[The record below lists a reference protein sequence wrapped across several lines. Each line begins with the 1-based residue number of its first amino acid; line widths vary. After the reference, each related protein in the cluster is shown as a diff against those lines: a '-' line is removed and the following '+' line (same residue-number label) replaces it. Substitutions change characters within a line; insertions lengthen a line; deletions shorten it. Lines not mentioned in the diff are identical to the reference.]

1 MKSRAVPA
9 RILTAVALVAWLA
22 CMPRGG
28 AAKPRFDAPQYH
40 HSAWSL
46 RDGAPADIWAIAQ
59 GRDGYLWLGTGT
71 GLYRFDGVQFEPYR
85 PSGPEF
91 ASNNITALTV
101 AGDGSVWVG
110 FLIGGVSVV
119 RDGRVRHYG
128 PADGAPAQ
136 MIMDLI
142 ADRDGVV
149 WAASAGGLARYERGR
164 WNRVGAEWGYP
175 GPRADA
181 LWLDARGSLWV
192 TSGARLVYL
201 PRGARRFL
209 DSGEPAGVYASLAQD
224 RQGRIWIS
232 DGEHGTRAVAA
243 SPALAARRS
252 RTRTDRPR
260 LARMRVDAH
269 GALWGTDRT
278 GGGVVR
284 TSGLQRFGAGYS
296 LRASDLDA
304 AIGKRNGLTSDRAVP
319 VFEDREGNVW
329 VGTNLGL
336 HRFRF
341 NRVNALADDRL
352 NQQHTYAIGV
362 DGESGRPLVSSGEQL
377 FRIDADDLV
386 PLARA
391 GRGERFDAIAR
402 ADDGRAWIA
411 TRASLWRRDHG
422 AMTALP
428 APVPGAGPRLIAPAP
443 RSQLWAIWEPGGLQ
457 RFDGEHWRAAG
468 AGLLRWRDATVL
480 AGSSDGAAWIGY
492 PRSELARWDGVAQRR
507 YGSADG
513 LRIGALTAIAEL
525 APVRGPAARPPDV
538 LAAGETGLALIRDGR
553 VRPLTADRPHR
564 LSGITGIVVAADAAL
579 WLNGM
584 RGLVR
589 IERGE
594 LERAAANPGHA
605 LRTQLFDD
613 GDGLPGLAQQAVV
626 TPSALAAP
634 DGRLWFA
641 TNQGVATVDPTQ
653 VRINALA
660 PPVSIRGLTANG
672 RWYPPG
678 PGLKLPEQARDLQID
693 YASLSLSMPRR
704 AQFRYRLVGLDGRW
718 RDAGNRRQ
726 AFYTNLPPG
735 DYRFEVIAANESGL
749 WSRRAA
755 AQSFSIA
762 PRFNETWWFAML
774 CAMAAAA
781 ALFGLYLL
789 RLRQIS
795 ARLRARLEERHQER
809 ERIARELHDTLLQS
823 TQGLVLRLQGVA
835 NKVPQGDPTRAAIE
849 SALDRADEV
858 IAEARDRVRD
868 LRAGGAGLPQGLA
881 DAFAYVGAELAEQ
894 HPAEFKVV
902 VEGRLPELDPLLRD
916 ELFRIGREALANA
929 FRHARARHIEVE
941 LACDRKRLRLR
952 IRDDGRGIDED
963 VLRAGGRPGHWG
975 LSGMRERALGVGAR
989 FRLWSRSGGGTEIE
1003 VTLPLAA
1010 CAGRRNARWRRW
1022 LQRIRTTI
1030 LRSDADAA

>member
-1 MKSRAVPA
+1 MPA
-9 RILTAVALVAWLA
+9 RILTAVALIAWLV
-22 CMPRGG
+22 CMPRGVS
-28 AAKPRFDAPQYH
+28 ARPRFDAPQYH

-101 AGDGSVWVG
+101 AGDGSVWMG

-119 RDGRVRHYG
+119 RDGRVHHYG
-128 PADGAPAQ
+128 PAEGAPTQ
-136 MIMDLI
+136 LIMDLA

-149 WAASAGGLARYERGR
+149 WAAAASGLARYERGSWR
-164 WNRVGAEWGYP
+164 SIGAEWGYP

-181 LWLDARGSLWV
+181 LWLDARGTLWV
-192 TSGARLVYL
+192 TTGTRLVYL

-209 DSGEPAGVYASLAQD
+209 DSGEPAGLYASLAQD
-224 RQGRIWIS
+224 LQGRIWIS

-243 SPALAARRS
+243 TPALSARLR
-252 RTRTDRPR
+252 RTPTAYAR
-260 LARMRVDAH
+260 LARMRVDRH
-269 GALWGTDRT
+269 GALWGTDRS

-284 TSGLQRFGAGYS
+284 TSALPRFGTGYS
-296 LRASDLDA
+296 LRANDLDA

-341 NRVNALADDRL
+341 NRINALPDERL
-352 NQQHTYAIGV
+352 NQQNTYAIGI
-362 DGESGRPLVSSGEQL
+362 DGASGRPLVSAGEQL

-386 PLARA
+386 PLARS
-391 GRGERFDAIAR
+391 GRGELFDAIAR
-402 ADDGRAWIA
+402 GDGGRAWIA
-411 TRASLWRRDHG
+411 TRASLWRRDNG

-428 APVPGAGPRLIAPAP
+428 APIPGAGPRLLAPAP
-443 RSQLWAIWEPGGLQ
+443 HSQLWAIWEPGGLQ
-457 RFDGEHWRAAG
+457 HFDGGHWRAAG
-468 AGLLRWRDATVL
+468 AGVLRWRDATVL
-480 AGSSDGAAWIGY
+480 AGASDGAVWIGY

-525 APVRGPAARPPDV
+525 SPAPGSAAGEPDMLV
-538 LAAGETGLALIRDGR
+538 AGETGLALIREGR
-553 VRPLTADRPHR
+553 VRSLAADRPQR
-564 LSGITGIVVAADAAL
+564 LTGITGIVAAADAAL

-589 IERGE
+589 IERDE
-594 LERAAANPGHA
+594 LERALAKPGHA

-613 GDGLPGLAQQAVV
+613 DDGLPGLAQQAVV
-626 TPSALAAP
+626 TPSALATA

-641 TNQGVATVDPTQ
+641 TNQGVATVDPAQ
-653 VRINALA
+653 VRANSVA
-660 PPVSIRGLTANG
+660 PPVTIRGLAANG
-672 RWYPPG
+672 RRYPPG
-678 PGLKLPEQARDLQID
+678 PRLKLPEQARDLQID

-755 AQSFSIA
+755 TQAFSIA
-762 PRFNETWWFAML
+762 PRFTETWWFAML
-774 CAMAAAA
+774 CAMATAA
-781 ALFGLYLL
+781 ALFGAYLL

-795 ARLRARLEERHQER
+795 ARLHARLEERHQER

-823 TQGLVLRLQGVA
+823 TQGLILRLQGVA
-835 NKVPQGDPTRAAIE
+835 NKVPHGDPTRAAIE

-952 IRDDGRGIDED
+952 VRDDGRGIDET
-963 VLRAGGRPGHWG
+963 VQRAGGRPGHWG
-975 LSGMRERALGVGAR
+975 LSGMRERALGVGAQ

-1010 CAGRRNARWRRW
+1010 CAGRRNTHWRRW
-1022 LQRIRTTI
+1022 LRRIRTAIRRNPT
-1030 LRSDADAA
+1030 DAP